1 MSTVFLIDGGAGRAI
16 CAIPALLKYAKL
28 NPDDNFKVCIYGW
41 DNIFWGIPELQDRTF
56 NPENKGSFDNI
67 FLPATKVVSPEPYRL
82 PGYYKQ
88 EKHLIEA
95 FDAIINETNEHGDLE
110 NIKLVLC
117 KSEELNSA
125 TAIGEMQKQYPEKN
139 DRLNIVIQPWGS
151 TVKKVGEYI
160 IDDSTRSLEP
170 DTYLKII
177 KKLNEKYNLICFS
190 ERHHFLE
197 TDTVTSKFEGDLRF
211 WAAIIEHCD
220 YFIGVDSVGQHIA
233 KAFNKPGTVILGSTY
248 AENISYA
255 NHFNIFEK
263 SVIKKYSP
271 LRISMIDSHLADRL
285 NDSNMQLSDKELDDL
300 LNSIEKDI
308 NAKCKKVKK

>member
-1 MSTVFLIDGGAGRAI
+1 
-16 CAIPALLKYAKL
+16 
-28 NPDDNFKVCIYGW
+28 
-41 DNIFWGIPELQDRTF
+41 
-56 NPENKGSFDNI
+56 
-67 FLPATKVVSPEPYRL
+67 
-82 PGYYKQ
+82 
-88 EKHLIEA
+88 
-95 FDAIINETNEHGDLE
+95 LE